1 MKFQMTLKQ
10 REMEFMNK
18 LSEDWKR
25 KEIDREKQWK
35 RTEASINQIEGKL
48 KGKAN
53 DLQKRE
59 QKLVFMEEELKHK
72 MNETVK
78 IITNK
83 DDDILELKQKI
94 KEERALAE
102 KEKQLNK

>member
-1 MKFQMTLKQ
+1 
-10 REMEFMNK
+10 
-18 LSEDWKR
+18 
-25 KEIDREKQWK
+25 
-35 RTEASINQIEGKL
+35 
-48 KGKAN
+48 
-53 DLQKRE
+53 
-59 QKLVFMEEELKHK
+59 MEEELKHK

-83 DDDILELKQKI
+83 DDEILELKQKI